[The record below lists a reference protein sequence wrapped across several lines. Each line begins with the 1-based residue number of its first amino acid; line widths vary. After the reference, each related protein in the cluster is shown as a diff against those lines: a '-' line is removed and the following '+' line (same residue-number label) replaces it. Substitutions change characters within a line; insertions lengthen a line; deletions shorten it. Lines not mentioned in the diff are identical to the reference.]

1 MLIGSDMR
9 IFLVGPP
16 GVGKST
22 VGRYLAAKFGMPF
35 FDLDEVIEE
44 RAGANIPWIFDVEG
58 ELGFRD
64 RETQV
69 VRDLAS
75 QGSIVVATGGGVV
88 LRPENRAMLSQDSTV
103 VYLTASL
110 SALVDR
116 TSGNKKRP
124 LLAGKDTRQVLQKL
138 MAQRAPFYAEIAD
151 ITVASSGGSPRK
163 LAGVIAEKV
172 VALASSEDLLR

>member
-1 MLIGSDMR
+1 MR
-9 IFLVGPP
+9 VFLVGPP
-16 GVGKST
+16 GAGKST
-22 VGRYLAAKFGMPF
+22 VGRHLASALGAAFY
-35 FDLDEVIEE
+35 DLDEVIEA

-64 RETQV
+64 RETLV

-75 QGSIVVATGGGVV
+75 QDNIVVATGGGVV
-88 LRPENRAMLSQDSTV
+88 LRSENRAMLSKDSTV

-124 LLAGKDTRQVLQKL
+124 LLAGKDTRQVLHKL

-151 ITVASSGGSPRK
+151 ITVASSGGSPKK

-172 VALASSEDLLR
+172 VALALNEDLPR